1 MHYPTLCL
9 CSPQTGSS
17 SFRNYFDSLSW
28 NALSKVQS
36 VVTCIFYCWCEVIC
50 PGIEFTAVIW
60 TQVFSKPQGDTQ
72 SWSGTEWLQE
82 NKTELS
88 RYPVWGIKMPLL
100 VTVCLLPGGINKG
113 TFFSGQIVELALL
126 SWDLP
131 KLIPCQIKSFH
142 ISLWTK
148 VPWKIVAVRFT
159 LLVFLFLFSRGTCDY
174 SKQPKEN
181 EKQLTHVCT
190 FTQGHICLFLMY
202 SDRNNIE
209 AMVIDGNIWSG
220 HRSWCIK
227 TIVCIFSVQWE
238 NMSHGGC
245 GISNLRSH
253 SQNRI
258 SNRHVLSGSKLN
270 LFDSKVL
277 TYSVLSQIRDS
288 LLHLLLVNC
297 TFCYPI
303 RLMRGRQN

>member
-113 TFFSGQIVELALL
+113 TFFFRANCWAGFAFMRSAKAYTLSNQVFSHFTMDKGSLENSSCEIHSTSIFVFILKRNLWLFEAAKRKRETANSCMYFYSG
-126 SWDLP
+126 P
-131 KLIPCQIKSFH
+131 Y
-142 ISLWTK
+142 
-148 VPWKIVAVRFT
+148 
-159 LLVFLFLFSRGTCDY
+159 LF
-174 SKQPKEN
+174 
-181 EKQLTHVCT
+181 
-190 FTQGHICLFLMY
+190 
-202 SDRNNIE
+202 
-209 AMVIDGNIWSG
+209 
-220 HRSWCIK
+220 
-227 TIVCIFSVQWE
+227 IF
-238 NMSHGGC
+238 NA
-245 GISNLRSH
+245 
-253 SQNRI
+253 
-258 SNRHVLSGSKLN
+258 
-270 LFDSKVL
+270 
-277 TYSVLSQIRDS
+277 
-288 LLHLLLVNC
+288 
-297 TFCYPI
+297 
-303 RLMRGRQN
+303 